1 MKYLRYFLALILLLG
16 LFLPAEITKAANGDT
31 YEVSSMLLHVRD
43 EPAGDATIMGLLHKG
58 DRVTVFQEKYG
69 WVQTYYAGQ
78 TAWVAKHHLVPVS
91 TSNSSI
97 PADSGTQRNTVSNDK
112 LTVNASSVNIRSG
125 PGLDY
130 AVIAGTSSGET
141 FTVAERSGDWAK
153 ITLAN
158 GNTGWIAAWLTTENT
173 QSHEEETST
182 NVKTVSQKTTGSA
195 PNQVSSQS
203 LAGYNIVLDAGHG
216 GKDPGAIGLGGIKEK
231 DLVTSTASQIA
242 STLRAHG
249 ATVIETRS
257 GDYFL
262 SLDER
267 INISN
272 AYDTHAFISVHFN
285 AFPVVAAQGI
295 NTFYASSTSRVLA
308 SNVQNSLAASVSLND
323 RGIMQADYKVL
334 RNTDAPAILM
344 ELGFITNAYD
354 LSVIRTAEYQ
364 QQVGEAVA
372 DGLMN
377 YFHN

>member
-1 MKYLRYFLALILLLG
+1 MKHLRYFLALILLLG
-16 LFLPAEITKAANGDT
+16 LFLPAEITEAANGDT

-43 EPAGDATIMGLLHKG
+43 EPAGDAQILGLLHKG

-78 TAWVAKHHLVPVS
+78 TAWVAKHYLIPIS
-91 TSNSSI
+91 TGNSSI
-97 PADSGTQRNTVSNDK
+97 QAESNTQSHTASGDK

-141 FTVAERSGDWAK
+141 FTVAERSDDWVK

-173 QSHEEETST
+173 QSHEETNT
-182 NVKTVSQKTTGSA
+182 NVKTVSQKTSSSTAS
-195 PNQVSSQS
+195 QVSSQS

-231 DLVTSTASQIA
+231 DLVTSTANQIA
-242 STLRAHG
+242 STLRAYG

-295 NTFYASSTSRVLA
+295 NTFYASNTSRALA

-334 RNTDAPAILM
+334 RNTDAPAILL

-372 DGLMN
+372 NGLMN